1 MLASVIMDTICTI
14 VLAAGKGTRML
25 SVKPKVLHEILGQ
38 PLIWYPLAVAR
49 HFGSDIIVVIGHGRE
64 EVGAYLERS
73 RCDLVV
79 QDPPM
84 GTGHAVLE
92 TRQALGRTNATDIL
106 IIPGDMPLIDKVSVG
121 GLIREYHDKHA
132 DMAILTARLDDPTG
146 YGRIV
151 RDKTGRITAIVE
163 ENDAT
168 PGQKKIDEVNTAVY
182 MVKKDFLLTAV
193 ARLTPN
199 NAKGELY
206 LTDIVKMADSVV
218 SAQALD
224 PHEGDGINSRDQ
236 LAAAAAAMQHRINTA
251 HMRAGVT
258 LIDPRSTYIGPLV
271 TIARDV
277 EIWPGVHIMGKSD
290 IKGRVRIMPGT
301 WIKDATIGAQSTI
314 GQHCHIEGATVSPG
328 AVVAPQTILAI

>member
-1 MLASVIMDTICTI
+1 
-14 VLAAGKGTRML
+14 ML
-25 SVKPKVLHEILGQ
+25 SAKPKVLHEILGQ
-38 PLIWYPLAVAR
+38 PLIWYPLAIAR
-49 HFGSDIIVVIGHGRE
+49 HFGEDIIVVIGHGRE

-73 RCDLVV
+73 RCTLVV

-92 TRQALGRTNATDIL
+92 TLPALARTSATDIL
-106 IIPGDMPLIDKVSVG
+106 IIPGDMPLIDKVSVD
-121 GLIREYHDKHA
+121 GLIQEYQAKKA
-132 DMAILTARLDDPTG
+132 TMGILTARLDNPAG

-151 RDKTGRITAIVE
+151 RDKQGRIKAIVE
-163 ENDAT
+163 ENDAK
-168 PGQKKIDEVNTAVY
+168 PGQKKIGEVNTAVY
-182 MVKKDFLLTAV
+182 MVKKDFLTEAV

-206 LTDIVKMADSVV
+206 LTDIVPMAKTVV

-236 LAAAAAAMQHRINTA
+236 LAAAAAAMQQRINVA

-258 LIDPRSTYIGPLV
+258 LIDPRSIYIGPEV

-277 EIWPGVHIMGKSD
+277 EIWPGVHILGKSD

-301 WIKDATIGAQSTI
+301 WIKDATIGEQSTL
-314 GQHCHIEGATVSPG
+314 GQHCLIEGIAVSPG
-328 AVVAPQTILAI
+328 AVIAPHTVLTI